1 MNTMFPEYSGF
12 IVYSETSGMI
22 YGWGDTARE
31 AWVKAIT
38 HVGNNDWGV
47 LSAISDMPATGA
59 LMLHLEANGMT
70 ALWDINEENVA
81 DIDEEALS

>member
-1 MNTMFPEYSGF
+1 MNTMFPEHSGF
-12 IVYSETSGMI
+12 IVFSETSGWI
-22 YGWGDTARE
+22 FGWGDTARE

-47 LSAISDMPATGA
+47 LSAISDMPATGSL
-59 LMLHLEANGMT
+59 LMHLEANGMT

-81 DIDEEALS
+81 DIDEEALA